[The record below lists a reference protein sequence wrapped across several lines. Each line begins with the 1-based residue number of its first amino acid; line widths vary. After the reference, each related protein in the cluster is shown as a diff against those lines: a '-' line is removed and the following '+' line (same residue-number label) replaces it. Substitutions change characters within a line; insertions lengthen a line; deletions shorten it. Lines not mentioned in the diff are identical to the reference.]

1 MSEGKSRLEEKL
13 AKINARL
20 SDEEMAAATGG
31 TGEDA
36 PEPKYSVGTRFY
48 LDGDPEYPGEVLEVL
63 EYIHNQGWWYKV
75 RMQYL
80 PTGEIWEERLW
91 EKGISPV

>member
-1 MSEGKSRLEEKL
+1 MSEARSRIEEKL
-13 AKINARL
+13 AKLNAQL

-48 LDGDPEYPGEVLEVL
+48 LDGDPEYLGEVLAIL
-63 EYIHNQGWWYKV
+63 EYTHNPGWWYSA
-75 RMQYL
+75 RIQYL
-80 PTGEIWEERLW
+80 PTGETWEERIP
-91 EKGISPV
+91 EFCIVPV